1 MVISIRDEIVNDAFP
16 PTFLCLS
23 YSINVLQLIYI
34 TFVIK
39 QVFLLYV
46 QWRWFFKTLLAST
59 TITVVK

>member
-34 TFVIK
+34 TFVSICTFICA
-39 QVFLLYV
+39 VEVDF
-46 QWRWFFKTLLAST
+46 
-59 TITVVK
+59 